1 MDKKKRKANRIDKPT
16 TTKVDMVRSY
26 NPLNKSTFSIS
37 DLGLNPFLNS
47 LEIVVNKF
55 SPDNQ
60 YTYDK
65 TSGVT
70 VRSEI
75 DFDRQQS
82 TRLYISRVFRL
93 NAMKLNYSELRLFI
107 WISYEMEQNKDYLW
121 INVKRFLE
129 ESGMVLNTYKSSVIG
144 LCKKG
149 YIYEVADIKD
159 VYWVNPS
166 VFFNGNRVRQFPD
179 NVVVYSPKELEDMKD
194 AKTINYRGVDIRQG
208 LKWNDD
214 LNTGLPYYR
223 CEYGKSFNIEEIRLM
238 IDNKLTSDDF

>member
-1 MDKKKRKANRIDKPT
+1 MSLKKRKANRIDKVVKDAPAI
-16 TTKVDMVRSY
+16 VRSY
-26 NPLNKSTFSIS
+26 NPLNKDGFSIS
-37 DLGLNPFLNS
+37 DLGVNPFLSS

-55 SPDNQ
+55 SPANQ
-60 YTYDK
+60 YTFDK
-65 TSGVT
+65 VSQMNLP
-70 VRSEI
+70 SEV

-82 TRLYISRVFRL
+82 TRLYISSTSRL
-93 NAMKLNYSELRLFI
+93 SSMRLSNSELRLFV

-166 VFFNGNRVRQFPD
+166 VFFNGNRVRQFPN
-179 NVVVYSPKELEDMKD
+179 NVVVYSPKDVDLKSS
-194 AKTINYRGVDIRQG
+194 KVFSYKGVPIRQIS
-208 LKWNDD
+208 KWNED
-214 LNTGLPYYR
+214 LCTSLPYYR
-223 CEYGKSFNIEEIRLM
+223 CSYGKSFSIDEIRLI
-238 IDNKLTSDDF
+238 IDRNVGDVEF